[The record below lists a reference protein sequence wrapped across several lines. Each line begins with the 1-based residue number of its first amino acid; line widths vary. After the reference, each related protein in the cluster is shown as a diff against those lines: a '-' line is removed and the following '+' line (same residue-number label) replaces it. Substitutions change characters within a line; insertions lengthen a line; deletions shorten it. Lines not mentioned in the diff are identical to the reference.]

1 MTVLSIEWWMYDE
14 ELESIK
20 VHAIVEDA
28 IVDDATRNEPEA
40 YRPGLCEAIIEMA
53 RSEWPKREVDQM
65 NWLDDYEPEWTLIND
80 GGW

>member
-1 MTVLSIEWWMYDE
+1 MYDE

-40 YRPGLCEAIIEMA
+40 CRPGLMSNFVKE
-53 RSEWPKREVDQM
+53 
-65 NWLDDYEPEWTLIND
+65 LWTLLSAYKFRGYTTD
-80 GGW
+80 GKEAFAVPLSWLLIFFLLVFSL